1 MVEQTG
7 RFGWVSRLAQT
18 ALIVTLIWLMAVL
31 ALYVASDVLTGQQRP
46 GDKATLII
54 NAIASFESI
63 LKLGVTG
70 LWAVVAYGVVLA
82 LVTGQAE
89 ATNAAASAVR
99 VETLLE
105 AEVNAS
111 NKLIDLATLSDDA
124 KSLIYRDRE
133 VEAFGETFH
142 DMVLRQD
149 YKGAKA
155 LVDSIETKF
164 GYAGEAANLRAEL
177 ETTQKATLE
186 EKINAG
192 VGRIMQ
198 IIQEHN
204 WTRAS
209 REIQRLVRL
218 FPENLKIAALPQT
231 LESAKAQHKR
241 SLLQEY
247 GEAVKKN
254 DVDRGI
260 ELLKQLDRYLSPQ
273 EGAAL
278 EESARGVFKAKLH
291 NLGVQFAI
299 NVTDRQWAPAIAT
312 GNEIIREFPNTRMAY
327 EVRQKMDQLQV
338 KAAERAG
345 A

>member
-1 MVEQTG
+1 MAEQTG

-18 ALIVTLIWLMAVL
+18 ALIVTLILIVVLL
-31 ALYVASDVLTGQQRP
+31 ALYVTSNVLGGYTQANDRG
-46 GDKATLII
+46 KLIVNGI
-54 NAIASFESI
+54 LSFASI
-63 LKLGVTG
+63 LGLGAMG
-70 LWAVVAYGVVLA
+70 LWAVVAYGVVLVLA
-82 LVTGQAE
+82 SGQAE
-89 ATNAAASAVR
+89 VTNAAASAVR

-105 AEVNAS
+105 AEVNS
-111 NKLIDLATLSDDA
+111 SRKLIDLATLSDDA

-218 FPENLKIAALPQT
+218 FPDNLKIAALPQT
-231 LESAKAQHKR
+231 LESARAQHKR

-273 EGAAL
+273 EAAAL

-299 NVTDRQWAPAIAT
+299 NVTDRQWAAAIAT

-327 EVRQKMDQLQV
+327 EVRQKMDQLQA
-338 KAAERAG
+338 KAAEKAG

>member
-1 MVEQTG
+1 MAEQTG

-18 ALIVTLIWLMAVL
+18 ALIVSLIVLVATLT
-31 ALYVASDVLTGQQRP
+31 LYIVNTIAP
-46 GDKATLII
+46 AHIGDKPSPVVNAAVSFVNLLTIGAYVLWLIV
-54 NAIASFESI
+54 
-63 LKLGVTG
+63 L
-70 LWAVVAYGVVLA
+70 YGVVLV
-82 LVTGQAE
+82 LVSSQAE
-89 ATNAAASAVR
+89 VTNAAASAVR
-99 VETLLE
+99 LETLLE
-105 AEVNAS
+105 AEVNSAK
-111 NKLIDLATLSDDA
+111 KLIDLSTLSDDA

-155 LVDSIETKF
+155 LVDSIETKL
-164 GYAGEAANLRAEL
+164 GYASEAANLRAEL

-186 EKINAG
+186 EKISAG
-192 VGRIMQ
+192 VERIRQ
-198 IIQEHN
+198 IVQDHN
-204 WTRAS
+204 WARATR
-209 REIQRLVRL
+209 ETQRLVRL
-218 FPENLKIAALPQT
+218 FPDNPKIAALPEQ

-260 ELLKQLDRYLSPQ
+260 ELLKELDRYLSPQ
-273 EGAAL
+273 EAAAL

-299 NVTDRQWAPAIAT
+299 NVTDRQWTAAIAT
-312 GNEIIREFPNTRMAY
+312 GNEIIREFPNTRMAH
-327 EVRQKMDQLQV
+327 EVRQKMDQLKS
-338 KAAERAG
+338 KAGETAG
-345 A
+345 T

>member
-1 MVEQTG
+1 MAEQTG

-18 ALIVTLIWLMAVL
+18 ALIVTLITLLAALAVNVANTVLQGQAHDKAALIMNAISSFATILGFGVL
-31 ALYVASDVLTGQQRP
+31 A
-46 GDKATLII
+46 
-54 NAIASFESI
+54 
-63 LKLGVTG
+63 
-70 LWAVVAYGVVLA
+70 LWAVVAYGVVLV
-82 LVTGQAE
+82 LVSGQGE
-89 ATNAAASAVR
+89 VVNAAASAVR
-99 VETLLE
+99 LETLLE
-105 AEVNAS
+105 AEVNS
-111 NKLIDLATLSDDA
+111 QKKLIDLATLSDDA
-124 KSLIYRDRE
+124 KSLIYRERE

-164 GYAGEAANLRAEL
+164 GYAGEAANLRAEM

-186 EKINAG
+186 EKITAG
-192 VGRIMQ
+192 VDRIKQ
-198 IIQEHN
+198 IIQDHN
-204 WTRAS
+204 WARATR
-209 REIQRLVRL
+209 ETQRLVRL
-218 FPENLKIAALPQT
+218 FPGNPKIASLPAQ
-231 LESAKAQHKR
+231 LESARSQHKR

-273 EGAAL
+273 EAAAL

-299 NVTDRQWAPAIAT
+299 NVTDRQWAAAIAT
-312 GNEIIREFPNTRMAY
+312 GNEIIREFPNTRMTH
-327 EVRQKMDQLQV
+327 EVRQKMDQLKA
-338 KAAERAG
+338 KAAEPSG
-345 A
+345 T

>member
-1 MVEQTG
+1 MAEQTG

-18 ALIVTLIWLMAVL
+18 ALIVTLIALLAAL
-31 ALYVASDVLTGQQRP
+31 ALNIANNVLLVAHP
-46 GDKATLII
+46 GDRAAVII
-54 NAIASFESI
+54 NAIASFASI
-63 LKLGVTG
+63 LGFGVLG
-70 LWAVVAYGVVLA
+70 LWAVVAYGVVLV
-82 LVTGQAE
+82 LVSSQTE
-89 ATNAAASAVR
+89 VTNAGASAVR
-99 VETLLE
+99 LETLLE
-105 AEVNAS
+105 AEVNSAK
-111 NKLIDLATLSDDA
+111 KLIELATLSDDA
-124 KSLIYRDRE
+124 KSLIYRERE

-149 YKGAKA
+149 YKGVKA

-186 EKINAG
+186 EKIIAG
-192 VGRIMQ
+192 VDRVKQ
-198 IIQEHN
+198 IIGDHN
-204 WTRAS
+204 WARAA
-209 REIQRLVRL
+209 RETQRLVRL
-218 FPENLKIAALPQT
+218 FPDNPKIAALPEQ
-231 LESAKAQHKR
+231 LESARSQHKR

-273 EGAAL
+273 EAAAL

-299 NVTDRQWAPAIAT
+299 NVTDRQWTAAIAT
-312 GNEIIREFPNTRMAY
+312 GNEIIREFPNTRMTH
-327 EVRQKMDQLQV
+327 EVRQKMDQLRA
-338 KAAERAG
+338 KAAEPSG
-345 A
+345 T